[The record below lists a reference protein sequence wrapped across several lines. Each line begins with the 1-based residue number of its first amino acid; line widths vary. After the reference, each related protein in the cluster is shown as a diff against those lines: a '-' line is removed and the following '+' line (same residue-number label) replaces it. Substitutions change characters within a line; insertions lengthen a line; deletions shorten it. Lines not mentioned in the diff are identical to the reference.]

1 MEAAIIAGAS
11 IVNDITALSGDP
23 RSIGLLKN
31 LAFGYSYAHARSPV
45 DMQNKPYYEFAPL
58 DIFEYLRHRI
68 MICLEAGISKS
79 NLMLIQG

>member
-23 RSIGLLKN
+23 RSIGLLKE
-31 LAFGYSYAHARSPV
+31 LDVPVILMHMQGSPV

-68 MICLEAGISKS
+68 MTCLRSRPFKEQSYC
-79 NLMLIQG
+79 